1 MEITFEALNLIKDF
15 KIREKTM
22 NVWKNAIKEGG
33 WNEIS
38 DIPFTLLVET
48 KKTLLEHTRIVT
60 AMSIGVGKERDDI
73 DMDIL
78 ISGALLH
85 DVGKLLEYERKGG
98 KIIKSDYGNI
108 VRHPISGA
116 MLAREEGLPVS
127 VQHIILAHSFEGEK
141 TIRTPEAIIV
151 HHCDFI
157 DFHIEKT
164 KGASRQLRNS

>member
-1 MEITFEALNLIKDF
+1 MEITFEALDLIKNAD
-15 KIREKTM
+15 IREKTI
-22 NVWKNAIKEGG
+22 NVWKNAIKEGR
-33 WNEIS
+33 WNDIS

-85 DVGKLLEYERKGG
+85 DVGKLLEYERKDG
-98 KIIKSDYGNI
+98 KIIKCEYGKRI
-108 VRHPISGA
+108 RHPVSGA
-116 MLAREEGLPVS
+116 MLAREEGLPLK
-127 VQHIILAHSFEGEK
+127 VQHIILAHSAEGEK

-164 KGASRQLRNS
+164 KSASRQ